1 MCQRGMS
8 LPLGA
13 LLPHSYQHLLTLSAA
28 ALLLSANP
36 TKLLAEQQ
44 AGQVIWLP

>member
-1 MCQRGMS
+1 MS

-13 LLPHSYQHLLTLSAA
+13 LLPHSYQHLLTFSAA
-28 ALLLSANP
+28 ALSLSANP
-36 TKLLAEQQ
+36 TKLFAEQQ